1 MDHVYLDKV
10 LPKSYVILMDLIK
23 DLKMII
29 ILLKSNTQWHHLVQL
44 NKEKANLIES
54 LQNSHKISEKVLKH

>member
-1 MDHVYLDKV
+1 MDHVYSDKV

-23 DLKMII
+23 GLKMII

-54 LQNSHKISEKVLKH
+54 LQNLHKI